1 MPVRVKK
8 TRQKNKLRDVLIE
21 DLYREKRIPRI
32 SLLLNDVKMRT
43 GYFGGYY
50 DGYGYG
56 YGSYGYGHDSGYFER
71 EGSKKRVN
79 VFRKIGESLRKIL
92 PNN

>member
-1 MPVRVKK
+1 M
-8 TRQKNKLRDVLIE
+8 IE

-32 SLLLNDVKMRT
+32 SLLLNDVKVKT

-56 YGSYGYGHDSGYFER
+56 SYGYGHDGGYFER
-71 EGSKKRVN
+71 EPSGKRVS
-79 VFRKIGESLRKIL
+79 VFKKLHKGIKNIF
-92 PNN
+92 PNS